1 MTALDDIEAIKR
13 TLRWEP
19 TERLRETLRRGDADQ
34 AMIALIH
41 TELASRLS
49 LVPRPEDSSAEPTSS
64 TTDGPP
70 PLPDDIPHGD
80 DDVSSNDSS
89 NDTTD
94 VGPLSYESMEIEP
107 SQSRPWLWLAV
118 FVVAL
123 VFCGSF
129 GVTPSNRNDTG
140 FLHGVIF
147 VQAGLLTGILAVMG
161 SFVRSSSGW
170 GVLGRLLMLLIVLA
184 LTGAVSFCAFFIRH
198 GWGG

>member
-1 MTALDDIEAIKR
+1 MTASDDIEVIKR

-19 TERLRETLRRGDADQ
+19 TERLREKLRRGDADQ

-41 TELASRLS
+41 EELASRLS
-49 LVPRPEDSSAEPTSS
+49 LVPRPEDSSAEPTSRAA
-64 TTDGPP
+64 DKPP
-70 PLPDDIPHGD
+70 PLPDDTAPGN
-80 DDVSSNDSS
+80 DDVASN
-89 NDTTD
+89 NTADT
-94 VGPLSYESMEIEP
+94 GPLSYESLEIEP

-129 GVTPSNRNDTG
+129 GATPNSRSDTG

-147 VQAGLLTGILAVMG
+147 MQAGLLTGIVAVLT
-161 SFVRSSSGW
+161 SFARSSTGW
-170 GVLGRLLMLLIVLA
+170 GVLGRLLMLLIVLV

-198 GWGG
+198 GWGGG

>member
-1 MTALDDIEAIKR
+1 MTSPDDIETIKR

-49 LVPRPEDSSAEPTSS
+49 LVPRPEDSSAEPTSP
-64 TTDGPP
+64 TADKPP
-70 PLPDDIPHGD
+70 PLPGDIPPDD
-80 DDVSSNDSS
+80 DDVSS

-107 SQSRPWLWLAV
+107 SRSRPWLWFVV
-118 FVVAL
+118 FIVAL

-147 VQAGLLTGILAVMG
+147 LQAGLLTGIVAVLG
-161 SFVRSSSGW
+161 SFARSSSGW
-170 GVLGRLLMLLIVLA
+170 GVLGRLSMLLVVLV
-184 LTGAVSFCAFFIRH
+184 LTGAVSFCAFFARH
-198 GWGG
+198 GWGGG